1 MAEVPI
7 VSIRLPRLNDTP
19 LPPAKTVPAPTL
31 AATASSIAGP
41 TAREPCCIA
50 SFNATALGS
59 RSRSTR
65 LGASDC
71 APVCCVARSVP
82 LMTASATT
90 YQGLL
95 TPSIT
100 SSAITEACASCSPY
114 THCNSRLRVT
124 RSARYPINGVAKKR
138 GDIAAKVI
146 SPTQAPQLP
155 CNSGMP

>member
-1 MAEVPI
+1 MPPPDSKIAPVPT
-7 VSIRLPRLNDTP
+7 D
-19 LPPAKTVPAPTL
+19 

-50 SFNATALGS
+50 SFSATALGS

-65 LGASDC
+65 FGASDC

-82 LMTASATT
+82 LITASATT

-100 SSAITEACASCSPY
+100 RTAITDACNSCNPY
-114 THCNSRLRVT
+114 THCNSRFRVT
-124 RSARYPINGVAKKR
+124 RSAR
-138 GDIAAKVI
+138 
-146 SPTQAPQLP
+146 
-155 CNSGMP
+155 